1 MRFLVLLA
9 LFVLGAVAGMA
20 AAPLL
25 PDNVQQLAADFQ
37 REVRYTAGLDER
49 PTTEGDVA
57 PVAGSISTPRP
68 NVTPRPTFTPR
79 PAPTPGPT
87 FTPRPNVTPRPTFT
101 PRPAPTPA
109 PRSGISDERLESLRN
124 LALRLINRD
133 RADHGLP
140 PVVLGTNLAAQL
152 HAEDMLAHDYQG
164 HWWVDGRKPYMV
176 YTQTGGTSYAA
187 ENAASSGWTD
197 REWRAKNCGSLL
209 VRCTVSSPTA
219 AITELQRLMMYDD
232 AHADW
237 GHRDNILGESH
248 RAVNIG
254 IASNGRRT
262 TFIQHFEGGAVEADG
277 PPVLNANGVL
287 SFSLAKRETGVA
299 IGGLVSIFYDPPPTP
314 KTPQQIDALHSYCIG
329 GGFTPTCPDSD
340 AATVLEP
347 PGAGYHYSN
356 LDANEVVANSWTET
370 ADAFSFA
377 ANVGR
382 LMQRPGVYTVI
393 IWRDNSGGYLSE
405 VLVSLSLFVE

>member
-1 MRFLVLLA
+1 
-9 LFVLGAVAGMA
+9 MA
-20 AAPLL
+20 APPLL
-25 PDNVQQLAADFQ
+25 PDNIQQLVADFQ

-57 PVAGSISTPRP
+57 PPAEPTFTLRSTPTPTPRP
-68 NVTPRPTFTPR
+68 NVTPESTPTPRPATMLVLLASATPRPTFTPR
-79 PAPTPGPT
+79 A
-87 FTPRPNVTPRPTFT
+87 
-101 PRPAPTPA
+101 APTPA
-109 PRSGISDERLESLRN
+109 PRSGISDERLDSLRN
-124 LALRLINRD
+124 LALQLINRD

-140 PVVLGTNLAAQL
+140 PVVLGTNPAAQL

-262 TFIQHFEGGAVEADG
+262 TFIQHFEGGAIEADG
-277 PPVLNANGVL
+277 PPVLNSNGVL

-299 IGGLVSIFYDPPPTP
+299 IGAIVSVSFDPPPAP
-314 KTPQQIDALHSYCIG
+314 KTPQQIDALDSYCVG

-340 AATVLEP
+340 AATVLKP
-347 PGAGYHYSN
+347 LGAGYHYSN

-405 VLVSLSLFVE
+405 ILVELSLFVE